1 MNPCSPTSLLIS
13 LYTSLTYCN
22 GVTFRMYLVFFG
34 KFYGHGEKH
43 YFIKNIFGWGWFDI
57 YIYLVKTVVEIE
69 VEQKII

>member
-43 YFIKNIFGWGWFDI
+43 YFIKNIFG
-57 YIYLVKTVVEIE
+57 
-69 VEQKII
+69 